1 MKKELLF
8 TFSAL
13 IATTSCNIK
22 KTDSEQIAGKKP
34 MNIIYIMSDDH
45 SYQTI
50 SAYDKRFI
58 QTPNIDR
65 LANEGVRFT
74 NSFVA
79 NSISGPSRAC
89 ILTGKHSHANG
100 FTDNSSTFDGS
111 QQTYPKLLQKAG
123 YETAI
128 IGKWHLTS
136 APTGF
141 DYSEILIGQGIYYN
155 APFIKNGKQVPSK
168 GYVTNVITEKA
179 IDWME
184 NIHDKNK
191 PFCLLLHHKAP
202 HRTWMPD
209 TCDLQLFSDT
219 TFELPANFYDDYN
232 GRQAAHEQKKG
243 LDKNTLVIFT
253 SDNGPWLL
261 CKQEGGS
268 PGPLKDGKASMFE
281 GGFRVPC
288 IMWGAMVKP
297 GYITDMASTLDLLPT
312 FCEIAGIP
320 LPSDRHYD
328 GISLLNVLKDKSTC
342 KRDVFY
348 FYRGSEL
355 YAIRKGKYKAHFS
368 YRPAYGA
375 TDKIVYDK
383 PVLYDLGTDPG
394 ELYNIAEEHP
404 DIVQELTMLAN
415 AHKASLKIAKSIFD
429 QK

>member
-1 MKKELLF
+1 MYGDQRRVLFPDSKGGLPSEELTIAELL
-8 TFSAL
+8 
-13 IATTSCNIK
+13 K
-22 KTDSEQIAGKKP
+22 Q
-34 MNIIYIMSDDH
+34 
-45 SYQTI
+45 
-50 SAYDKRFI
+50 
-58 QTPNIDR
+58 
-65 LANEGVRFT
+65 
-74 NSFVA
+74 
-79 NSISGPSRAC
+79 
-89 ILTGKHSHANG
+89 
-100 FTDNSSTFDGS
+100 
-111 QQTYPKLLQKAG
+111 AG
-123 YETAI
+123 YHTAC
-128 IGKWHLTS
+128 IGKWHLGHL
-136 APTGF
+136 PEYMPLRHGF
-141 DYSEILIGQGIYYN
+141 DYFYGYPYSNDMSRKEQIKLGNTKYPYEYIIYEQEKELEREPQQYNLTQQVTKAAIRYIKSNENSPFFLYLAHPMPHMPVYASTDFQGKSARGKYGDTVEELDWSVGQILQTLKSE
-155 APFIKNGKQVPSK
+155 
-168 GYVTNVITEKA
+168 
-179 IDWME
+179 
-184 NIHDKNK
+184 
-191 PFCLLLHHKAP
+191 
-202 HRTWMPD
+202 
-209 TCDLQLFSDT
+209 
-219 TFELPANFYDDYN
+219 
-232 GRQAAHEQKKG
+232 G

-429 QK
+429 QSKLYVLYYSVNLFLLFSRSKFTDFIFREKSLL